1 MNHNQCNL
9 LQTRILVGLTKGPWR
24 ISTGFSTI
32 SVNCRPGLSICLH
45 NTAYATS
52 AGYHALLACPGGAG
66 FSEWAIMP
74 SMSTFD
80 LLKRPMRDLRIS
92 VTDRCNFR
100 CTYCMPFDE
109 YTWIERLEVLSF
121 EEIERLSRIFLRFGI
136 EKIRLTGGEPLV
148 RKDLHRLVLRLAK
161 LEGLRD
167 LSLTTNG
174 ALLSEQAEALH
185 EAGLRRINVSI
196 DSLKGDRFQA
206 LTKRGNLEEVLR
218 GLFAAKKAGLAP
230 IKINAVIIRGTND
243 DEILDLVEFARS
255 NGFEMRFIE
264 YMDVGNANAWSLE
277 KTVTKKEILA
287 TVNSRFPV
295 REVGR
300 ANGTAPAVDYEFL
313 DGAGEI
319 GIIGSV
325 TEPFCS
331 SCTRVR
337 LTADGKLVTC
347 LFAESG
353 FDLKKLLRM
362 GASDDEI
369 AEHIQTIWGARTD
382 RFSDLRWSQVRS
394 GDYQPQQ
401 HKKIEM
407 ITLGG

>member
-1 MNHNQCNL
+1 MPTL
-9 LQTRILVGLTKGPWR
+9 DRLQ
-24 ISTGFSTI
+24 
-32 SVNCRPGLSICLH
+32 
-45 NTAYATS
+45 
-52 AGYHALLACPGGAG
+52 
-66 FSEWAIMP
+66 
-74 SMSTFD
+74 
-80 LLKRPMRDLRIS
+80 RPMRDLRIS

-109 YTWIERLEVLSF
+109 YAWIERREVLSF
-121 EEIERLSRIFLRFGI
+121 EEIERLARIFLGFGV

-148 RKDLHRLVLRLAK
+148 RKDLHRLIARLSQ
-161 LEGLRD
+161 LEGLGD
-167 LSLTTNG
+167 ISLTTNG
-174 ALLSEQAEALH
+174 ALLAAQAEALH
-185 EAGLRRINVSI
+185 DAGLRRINVSI
-196 DSLKGDRFQA
+196 DSLRPDRFTA
-206 LTKRGNLEEVLR
+206 LTKRGNLDEVLA
-218 GLFAAKKAGLAP
+218 GVFAAKKAGISP
-230 IKINAVIIRGTND
+230 IKINAVIIRGTNE
-243 DEILDLVEFARS
+243 DEILDLVEFARV

-277 KTVTKKEILA
+277 RTVTKKEILDR
-287 TVNSRFPV
+287 VNSRFPV
-295 REVGR
+295 REIGR

-353 FDLKKLLRM
+353 FDLKALLRS
-362 GASDDEI
+362 GVSDEQLIASI
-369 AEHIQTIWGARTD
+369 ANLWTGRTD
-382 RFSDLRWSQVRS
+382 RYSDVRWEQMRA
-394 GDYQPQQ
+394 GTYQPRD

>member
-1 MNHNQCNL
+1 MPAL
-9 LQTRILVGLTKGPWR
+9 DTLQ
-24 ISTGFSTI
+24 
-32 SVNCRPGLSICLH
+32 
-45 NTAYATS
+45 
-52 AGYHALLACPGGAG
+52 
-66 FSEWAIMP
+66 
-74 SMSTFD
+74 
-80 LLKRPMRDLRIS
+80 RPMRDLRIS

-109 YTWIERLEVLSF
+109 YVWIERQEVLSF
-121 EEIERLSRIFLRFGI
+121 EEIERLARLFLRFGI

-148 RKDLHRLVLRLAK
+148 RKDLDRLIRRLSDIQDLK
-161 LEGLRD
+161 D

-174 ALLSEQAEALH
+174 ALLSEQASRLY
-185 EAGLRRINVSI
+185 EAGLRRINISI
-196 DSLKGDRFQA
+196 DSLKPDRFQA
-206 LTKRGNLEEVLR
+206 LTKRGSLDEVLK
-218 GLFAAKKAGLAP
+218 GVFAAKKAGFSP

-255 NGFEMRFIE
+255 NGLEMRFIE

-287 TVNSRFPV
+287 AVNSRFPV
-295 REVGR
+295 REIGR
-300 ANGTAPAVDYEFL
+300 ANGSSPAVDYEFL

-331 SCTRVR
+331 TCTRLR

-353 FDLKKLLRM
+353 FDLKALLRS
-362 GASDDEI
+362 GASDEEI
-369 AEHIQTIWGARTD
+369 ARQISGIWGGRVD
-382 RFSDLRWSQVRS
+382 RYSDLRWEQVRG
-394 GDYQPQQ
+394 GDYQPRV

>member
-1 MNHNQCNL
+1 MPTL
-9 LQTRILVGLTKGPWR
+9 DRLQ
-24 ISTGFSTI
+24 
-32 SVNCRPGLSICLH
+32 
-45 NTAYATS
+45 
-52 AGYHALLACPGGAG
+52 
-66 FSEWAIMP
+66 
-74 SMSTFD
+74 
-80 LLKRPMRDLRIS
+80 RPMRDLRIS

-109 YTWIERLEVLSF
+109 YAWIERREVISF
-121 EEIERLSRIFLRFGI
+121 EEIERLARIFLGFGV

-148 RKDLHRLVLRLAK
+148 RKDLHRLIARLSQ
-161 LEGLRD
+161 LEGLGD
-167 LSLTTNG
+167 ISLTTNG
-174 ALLSEQAEALH
+174 ALLAAQAEALH
-185 EAGLRRINVSI
+185 DAGLRRINVSI
-196 DSLKGDRFQA
+196 DSLRPDRFTA
-206 LTKRGNLEEVLR
+206 LTKRGNLDEVLA
-218 GLFAAKKAGLAP
+218 GVFAAKKAGISP
-230 IKINAVIIRGTND
+230 IKINAVIIRGSNE
-243 DEILDLVEFARS
+243 DEILDLVEFARV

-277 KTVTKKEILA
+277 RTVTKKEILDR
-287 TVNSRFPV
+287 VNSRFPV
-295 REVGR
+295 REIGR

-353 FDLKKLLRM
+353 FDLKALLRS
-362 GASDDEI
+362 GVSDEQLIASI
-369 AEHIQTIWGARTD
+369 ANLWTGRTD
-382 RFSDLRWSQVRS
+382 RYSDVRWEQMRA
-394 GDYQPQQ
+394 GTYQPRD

>member
-1 MNHNQCNL
+1 
-9 LQTRILVGLTKGPWR
+9 
-24 ISTGFSTI
+24 
-32 SVNCRPGLSICLH
+32 
-45 NTAYATS
+45 
-52 AGYHALLACPGGAG
+52 
-66 FSEWAIMP
+66 
-74 SMSTFD
+74 
-80 LLKRPMRDLRIS
+80 MRDLRIS

-109 YTWIERLEVLSF
+109 YKWIERQEVLSF
-121 EEIERLSRIFLRFGI
+121 EEIERVVRLFLSFGI
-136 EKIRLTGGEPLV
+136 QKVRLTGGEPLV
-148 RKDLHRLVLRLAK
+148 RKDLHRLIARLNAVP
-161 LEGLRD
+161 GLPD
-167 LSLTTNG
+167 ISLTTNG
-174 ALLSEQAEALH
+174 ALLTEQAQALFA
-185 EAGLRRINVSI
+185 AGLRRINISI
-196 DSLKGDRFQA
+196 DTLKSDRFSA
-206 LTKRGNLEEVLR
+206 LTKRGKLEDVLS
-218 GLFAAKKAGLAP
+218 GLFAAMKVGMSP
-230 IKINAVIIRGTND
+230 IKLNAVIIRGTND
-243 DEILDLVEFARS
+243 DEILDLAAFARA

-277 KTVTKKEILA
+277 KTVTKKEILETINA
-287 TVNSRFPV
+287 RFPV

-300 ANGTAPAVDYEFL
+300 EHGSAPAVDYEYL

-325 TEPFCS
+325 TEPFCA

-353 FDLKKLLRM
+353 FDLKTLVRS

-369 AEHIQTIWGARTD
+369 TAQVAKIWTARND
-382 RFSDLRWSQVRS
+382 RYSDTRWQLVRS
-394 GDYQPQQ
+394 GAYEARD